1 MLTTIGH
8 LKTKTKTMTK
18 AKTKCS
24 KDPTTKKEQRKN
36 GYLETL
42 GEGVSLTT
50 RSTNDAETGS
60 TWIQSIGSLNKDIR
74 ESKRSVVNQSAKPFS
89 CGDFRYKTTGP

>member
-1 MLTTIGH
+1 MLSTIVH

-18 AKTKCS
+18 AKTKYS
-24 KDPTTKKEQRKN
+24 KDPTTKKNKERISNKLEGSTKRRRRKN

-60 TWIQSIGSLNKDIR
+60 TW
-74 ESKRSVVNQSAKPFS
+74 
-89 CGDFRYKTTGP
+89 T